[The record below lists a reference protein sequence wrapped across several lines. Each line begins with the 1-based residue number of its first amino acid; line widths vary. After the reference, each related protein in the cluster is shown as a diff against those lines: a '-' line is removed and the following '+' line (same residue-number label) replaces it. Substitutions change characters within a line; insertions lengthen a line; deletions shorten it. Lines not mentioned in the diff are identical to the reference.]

1 MRTLL
6 ALIAWLLAAPL
17 ICDVSE
23 AATIY
28 RCGPIGNAYSQT
40 PCPDGSHLK
49 VDDSRTPEQH
59 SQARLLAAN
68 TRDLGNAL
76 ERERLD
82 KEAAF
87 QPPRAGSL
95 SAPATAQFSDKPQR
109 PKVLRIKKMRV
120 ARAPAAAPIVL
131 NRERPQPARLSAQ

>member
-1 MRTLL
+1 MRRL
-6 ALIAWLLAAPL
+6 ALITWLLAAPL
-17 ICDVSE
+17 VCDASV

-28 RCGPIGNAYSQT
+28 RCGPVGSAYSQT
-40 PCPDGSHLK
+40 PCPDGEHLK

-59 SQARLLAAN
+59 SQARVLAAN

-95 SAPATAQFSDKPQR
+95 SAPAAPQFSDPPRR
-109 PKVLRIKKMRV
+109 PKVLRVKKIRS
-120 ARAPAAAPIVL
+120 AHAPATAPIKL
-131 NRERPQPARLSAQ
+131 NHEQARTARSGAQ